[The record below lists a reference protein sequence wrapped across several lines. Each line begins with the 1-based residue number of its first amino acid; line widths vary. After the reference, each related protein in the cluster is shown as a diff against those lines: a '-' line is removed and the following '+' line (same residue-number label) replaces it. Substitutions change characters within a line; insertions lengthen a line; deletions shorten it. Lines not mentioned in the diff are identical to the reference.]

1 MSRYLIQNS
10 AGMFYSGNFVPEIQY
25 VSRKGDPTVADPRP
39 MLQPLFE
46 SGNVSSAIK
55 YETAAD
61 VASILNHPDLVDA
74 EAFADCVVMECEFD
88 QTKPAAVR
96 PA

>member
-1 MSRYLIQNS
+1 MSRYLIQNA
-10 AGMFYSGNFVPEIQY
+10 AGMFYSGNFVPETQY

-46 SGNVSSAIK
+46 SGHVSSAIK
-55 YETAAD
+55 YETAED
-61 VASILNHPDLVDA
+61 VASILHHSDLVDA
-74 EAFADCVVMECEFD
+74 AAFVGCAVMECEFD